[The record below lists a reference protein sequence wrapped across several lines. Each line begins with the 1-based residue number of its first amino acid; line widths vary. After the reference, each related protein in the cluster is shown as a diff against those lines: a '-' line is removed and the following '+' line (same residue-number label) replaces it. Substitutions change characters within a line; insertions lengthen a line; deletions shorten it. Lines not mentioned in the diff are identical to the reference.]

1 MADET
6 PPRRTTRSQTNGRP
20 SETANGRPVRDR
32 RPRAIPNIGHPAPL
46 LPMPSRAAVAA
57 GAAAPLPDTSPRR
70 RGPPPGQPQ
79 TRPEDMPKALAHLLI
94 DPEVRQ
100 MGFKTAIGHAAG
112 RHAAAGGAPEEYHAL
127 QARRNRY
134 LKAPRV
140 VEIAKEIARADV
152 LERLAREGGGLDALT
167 AAQRH
172 SLAVIRR
179 ADPSFGAEAEAEAE
193 AGAVGV
199 GVGVGGGGG
208 GGGGGAAGHDAGAI
222 VGAGGQP
229 VAVAGATATVGAGD
243 GAAGGDAIINGLV
256 ESVARL
262 TTELAEVR
270 SELAEVRTELAEAR
284 ARVEVLE
291 GQQQQPAKARCSD
304 QQQQ

>member
-20 SETANGRPVRDR
+20 SETANDRPVRDR

-152 LERLAREGGGLDALT
+152 LERLAREGGGLNALS

-172 SLAVIRR
+172 SLVVIRR
-179 ADPSFGAEAEAEAE
+179 ADPSFGAEAEAEAGAVGYAE
-193 AGAVGV
+193 AAVEVGV
-199 GVGVGGGGG
+199 GVE
-208 GGGGGAAGHDAGAI
+208 GGAAGHDAGAI

-270 SELAEVRTELAEAR
+270 

-291 GQQQQPAKARCSD
+291 GQQQQPAEARRSD
-304 QQQQ
+304 QQQE

>member
-152 LERLAREGGGLDALT
+152 LERLAREGGNLDALT

-172 SLAVIRR
+172 SLDIIRETE
-179 ADPSFGAEAEAEAE
+179 PEFGAEAEA
-193 AGAVGV
+193 AGA
-199 GVGVGGGGG
+199 
-208 GGGGGAAGHDAGAI
+208 AAG
-222 VGAGGQP
+222 
-229 VAVAGATATVGAGD
+229 GAGD
-243 GAAGGDAIINGLV
+243 GAAAGADALINGLV

-270 SELAEVRTELAEAR
+270 

-291 GQQQQPAKARCSD
+291 GQQQQPAKARRSD